1 MNAIEQGVGHDA
13 APEQPAQRVR
23 GSFFALFGGPLA
35 WFLQLIAGFAFASNP
50 CFSNGERDVVPHLS
64 ADSTSAAMIAL
75 MIIACAVALLATLIS
90 WRRYSRT
97 AEQNTDL
104 PPVVELGS
112 RRTRFLSLWG
122 IFLGG
127 GSVIVTALTAVAFFV
142 LPRCAG

>member
-1 MNAIEQGVGHDA
+1 MNAIEQGFGHDA
-13 APEQPAQRVR
+13 APEHSAQRVH

-35 WFLQLIAGFAFASNP
+35 WFLQLNAGFALASKP
-50 CFSNGERDVVPHLS
+50 CFFNGERDVVPHAS
-64 ADSTSAAMIAL
+64 ADSTSAAMVAL
-75 MIIACAVALLATLIS
+75 LIIACAVALLATLIS
-90 WRRYSRT
+90 WRTYSRT
-97 AEQNTDL
+97 GAQNTDL
-104 PPVVELGS
+104 PPVVELGG